1 MKNENRWKQR
11 FANFENAYLFFKKAL
26 ESDTVNNELLRAGLI
41 QSFEFTFE
49 LAWKTM
55 KDKLEAGGVEV
66 NLPREVIQEAFQAK
80 MIINGEVWLEALKR
94 RNEMSHLY
102 DNVMTKKTEELIR
115 ISFAPIFD
123 DLYISLKK
131 SL

>member
-11 FANFENAYLFFKKAL
+11 FANFEKAYFFFKKAL
-26 ESDTVNNELLRAGLI
+26 ESDTINNELLRAGLI

-55 KDKLEAGGVEV
+55 KDKLEAGGIEV
-66 NLPREVIQEAFQAK
+66 NLPRETIQEAFQAK
-80 MIINGEVWLEALKR
+80 FITNGEVWLDALKK

-102 DNVMTKKTEELIR
+102 DNTMTKKTEEMIR
-115 ISFAPIFD
+115 TSFAPILE
-123 DLYISLKK
+123 DLYNYFKK

>member
-11 FANFENAYLFFKKAL
+11 FANFEKAYTFFKRFL
-26 ESDTVNNELLRAGLI
+26 DSDTASNELLRAGLI
-41 QSFEFTFE
+41 QAFEFTFE

-55 KDKLEAGGVEV
+55 KDKLEYGGIEV
-66 NLPREVIQEAFQAK
+66 KLPRDVIQEAFHAGY
-80 MIINGEVWLEALKR
+80 ITDDAAWIDALQK

-102 DNVMTKKTEELIR
+102 NEQMTKKTEELIR
-115 ISFAPIFD
+115 KSFAPILELF
-123 DLYISLKK
+123 YVYFKK